1 VIARWNTATECRG
14 YTKKMRC
21 IADCDLIFALQCSA
35 HCATKNSMT
44 RCFGICALLAFA
56 ALAEGQENAGVNE
69 SPAKRAADPDSM
81 NKNQF
86 GLVIHGG
93 AGTIER
99 SKLTPEKEQACRAA
113 LQLSLKTGFDV
124 LKRGG
129 SSLDAVE
136 AAVRVL
142 EDDPHFNAGKG
153 AVFTSAG
160 TNELDASI
168 MDGRTLKVGA
178 VVSLTHVRNPIS
190 LARLVMEKSPHVM
203 LDCAGAEA
211 FARENGVELVD
222 QKYFFT
228 QERWDALQL
237 LKAAANGGGKGKKF
251 IVSEQDKHGTVGAV
265 AVDQSGNLAAATSTG
280 GTTNKHPGRVG
291 DSPIIGAG
299 TYANNA
305 TCAISAT
312 GDGEYFIRATAAH
325 DVSALMEYRGL
336 RLAEAAQAVLDKVE
350 KLGGTGGLIGIDAK
364 GAMTLPF
371 NTSGMYRGYVD
382 AAGKFVVDIYR

>member
-1 VIARWNTATECRG
+1 M
-14 YTKKMRC
+14 TK
-21 IADCDLIFALQCSA
+21 
-35 HCATKNSMT
+35 
-44 RCFGICALLAFA
+44 CFGICALLALA
-56 ALAEGQENAGVNE
+56 ALADGQENAGRNQP
-69 SPAKRAADPDSM
+69 PAQSPDSDAM
-81 NKNQF
+81 SKNQF

-99 SKLTPEKEQACRAA
+99 SKLTPEKEQAYRAGLEA
-113 LQLSLKTGFDV
+113 SLKAGFEI

-136 AAVRVL
+136 AAVRVM

-168 MDGRTLKVGA
+168 MDGKTLKAGA
-178 VVSLTHVRNPIS
+178 VVSLKHIKNPIT

-203 LDCAGAEA
+203 LDCVGAEA
-211 FARENGVELVD
+211 FAKENGIELVD

-228 QERWDALQL
+228 QERWDALQTV
-237 LKAAANGGGKGKKF
+237 KAAANAGGGGGKKF
-251 IVSEQDKHGTVGAV
+251 IISDQDKHGTVGAV
-265 AVDQSGNLAAATSTG
+265 ALDQSGNLAAATSTG
-280 GTTNKHPGRVG
+280 GTTNKRPGRVG

-299 TYANNA
+299 NYANNA

-312 GDGEYFIRATAAH
+312 GDGEYFIRATVAH
-325 DVSALMEYRGL
+325 DISALMEYRGL
-336 RLAEAAQAVLDKVE
+336 TLQEAAQTALDKVA

-364 GAMTLPF
+364 GATTLPF
-371 NTSGMYRGYVD
+371 NTSGMYRGHVD
-382 AAGKFVVDIYR
+382 ATGQFVVEIFR